1 MTKRK
6 YQRIIVRSE
15 LIRDAQKI
23 QKLCGLANWGA
34 AINLVFAMY
43 REQVLEQLKTNP
55 NKAVSTIAATKKSTG
70 RANSKQSS
78 SEVLPSPPIVP
89 EPSGGGL
96 RDFLRAKV
104 REGI

>member
-6 YQRIIVRSE
+6 YQRIIIRSE

-43 REQVLEQLKTNP
+43 REQALEQLRNNPDKT
-55 NKAVSTIAATKKSTG
+55 VSTIAATKKSTG

-78 SEVLPSPPIVP
+78 SEVLPSQTIVP
-89 EPSGGGL
+89 PSGCGL
-96 RDFLRAKV
+96 RDFLQAEV
-104 REGI
+104 NEGC

>member
-6 YQRIIVRSE
+6 YQRIIIRSE

-34 AINLVFAMY
+34 AINLVLAMY
-43 REQVLEQLKTNP
+43 REQALEQLKNNP
-55 NKAVSTIAATKKSTG
+55 DKAVSTIAATKKTTG

-78 SEVLPSPPIVP
+78 SEVSQTPTIVP
-89 EPSGGGL
+89 PSGGGL

>member
-43 REQVLEQLKTNP
+43 RELALEQLKNNP
-55 NKAVSTIAATKKSTG
+55 DKAVSTIAATKKTTG

-78 SEVLPSPPIVP
+78 SEISQTHPTVP
-89 EPSGGGL
+89 PSGGGL

>member
-1 MTKRK
+1 MIKQK

-15 LIRDAQKI
+15 LIRDAKKI

-43 REQVLEQLKTNP
+43 REQVLEQLKNNP
-55 NKAVSTIAATKKSTG
+55 TKAVSTIAATKNPTG
-70 RANSKQSS
+70 SANSKQSS
-78 SEVLPSPPIVP
+78 SEVLPSQTIVP
-89 EPSGGGL
+89 EPSGGL
-96 RDFLRAKV
+96 RDFLRVKA

>member
-1 MTKRK
+1 MMKQK

-15 LIRDAQKI
+15 LIRDAKKI

-43 REQVLEQLKTNP
+43 REQVLEQLKNNS
-55 NKAVSTIAATKKSTG
+55 NKAVSTIAATEKTTG
-70 RANSKQSS
+70 SANSKQSS
-78 SEVLPSPPIVP
+78 SEVTPPPPIVP

-96 RDFLRAKV
+96 RDFLRVKV
-104 REGI
+104 REGV